1 MLKTK
6 LFHVV
11 KNDKFKPWQKFL
23 IYIGTI
29 LAAVLIGIMI
39 LASMKVN
46 VAQYLEKL
54 FLGAFKRTVFR
65 ISLAETFAF
74 LLLVSVGTAFTF
86 KMKFWNIGGEGQ
98 IIVGAIFA
106 TVIANIIGGRLPQGL
121 SMIFI
126 LSIGAISAGIFALF
140 MGLFKVKFGASETL
154 LTLMS
159 NYIALFTL
167 KALKKNSFFNVPN
180 TRPQFRQLP
189 ENGFLPSFKIESL
202 ANGRSYE
209 MDIFIII
216 SILMIIFMFI
226 YFKFMK
232 QGYEVSVVGDS
243 VNTARYAGMNVTKIM
258 LRTIFASGAIIGL
271 AGALQVTGN
280 ASGHTL
286 SEEITGNMGWTA
298 IIVVWIAK
306 LNPLG
311 IIGMA
316 FFMSIINV
324 GLNQIGSF
332 KEFADVLQGLI
343 LFFMLI
349 ADFIVSYKL
358 IFNERFSRFFNSG
371 KIRKAE
377 KQKEEESKKE
387 KIKHDAIIVNFIY
400 SLKSVKK
407 DKKSFS
413 ISMECVKSNKEKKN
427 FLYRSLTVPRGM
439 FSKYIENGAYYK
451 SLKQCYS
458 NPTGFRR
465 WVQVVK
471 IDICDI

>member
-1 MLKTK
+1 MRKTILKTK

-11 KNDKFKPWQKFL
+11 KNDKFKSWQKFL
-23 IYIGTI
+23 IYMGTI
-29 LAAVLIGIMI
+29 LVAVLIGIII
-39 LASMKVN
+39 LASMKIDV
-46 VAQYLEKL
+46 VEYLEKL
-54 FLGAFKRTVFR
+54 FLGAFKKTVFR

-74 LLLVSVGTAFTF
+74 LLLVSVGTAFAF

-106 TVIANIIGGRLPQGL
+106 TVIANAIGDRISQEL
-121 SMIFI
+121 SIIFI
-126 LSIGAISAGIFALF
+126 LLVGAISAGLFALF
-140 MGLFKVKFGASETL
+140 MGFFKVKFGASETL

-189 ENGFLPSFKIESL
+189 ENGFLSSFKIESL

-216 SILMIIFMFI
+216 SILMVIFMFV

-258 LRTIFASGAIIGL
+258 LRTVFASGAIIGL

-311 IIGMA
+311 IIGMT
-316 FFMSIINV
+316 FFMSVINV

-358 IFNERFSRFFNSG
+358 VFNEKVSNFFNAG
-371 KIRKAE
+371 KIRKMKKE
-377 KQKEEESKKE
+377 KEELCKKE
-387 KIKHDAIIVNFIY
+387 KISHDAIIANFVY
-400 SLKSVKK
+400 SLDSMKK
-407 DKKSFS
+407 DKRAFS
-413 ISMECVKSNKEKKN
+413 ISMECVKASKDKKN
-427 FLYRSLTVPRGM
+427 FIYKSLTTPRGM
-439 FSKYIENGAYYK
+439 FSKYVENGAYYK
-451 SLKQCYS
+451 SL
-458 NPTGFRR
+458 NGGM
-465 WVQVVK
+465 
-471 IDICDI
+471 